1 MECSCAASCT
11 RDGPDIVRS
20 SYGKVCMFI
29 RKLKKKRSDIDFLI
43 SYIRLNF
50 LLNFFFHTNWY
61 TGSHTLFG
69 KKNSW

>member
-29 RKLKKKRSDIDFLI
+29 RKFKKKRSAYRF
-43 SYIRLNF
+43 SH
-50 LLNFFFHTNWY
+50 LLY
-61 TGSHTLFG
+61 TT
-69 KKNSW
+69 

>member
-1 MECSCAASCT
+1 MDRSCAASCT
-11 RDGPDIVRS
+11 RDGPDIVRA

-29 RKLKKKRSDIDFLI
+29 RKKKEAHIDFLI

-50 LLNFFFHTNWY
+50 LLNLFFIQ
-61 TGSHTLFG
+61 TGTPVVIHFLA